1 MTGARKL
8 MAAAGRHRRLAIPLT
23 AGSALVVMAGVWAI
37 TRQPVSTHTH
47 QIRTATTL
55 AERTD
60 FLPASL
66 GPCHW
71 PMRIHGKPARGQVYL
86 TRCYLR
92 ALARRDAAT
101 IHKLSEFNPQF
112 GFQSQITSRELTD
125 SADARAGVA
134 TVTFIQS
141 PVDSA
146 FTTVE
151 ITFADGAR
159 EGLATVDMSP
169 ALGEPAAS
177 AGYAWRFQIG
187 SHVRHPK

>member
-8 MAAAGRHRRLAIPLT
+8 MAAAGRHRRLAIPLA

-60 FLPASL
+60 FLPASP

-101 IHKLSEFNPQF
+101 IQKLSEFNPQL

-125 SADARAGVA
+125 SAARARA
-134 TVTFIQS
+134 SRRS
-141 PVDSA
+141 PS
-146 FTTVE
+146 FR
-151 ITFADGAR
+151 AR
-159 EGLATVDMSP
+159 STQRLQLSRSP
-169 ALGEPAAS
+169 SPTAPAKVWPRS
-177 AGYAWRFQIG
+177 I
-187 SHVRHPK
+187 